1 MWYAETPAGYNGL
14 GDVYPGG
21 GNGEATVLLTKY
33 NGYSYICRIGGDNT
47 FCDICGYMDG
57 SEGITFI
64 GGASSKSKLN
74 KFSKWPWP
82 QYSQYLPESTK
93 DPTEVDVAGLQPV
106 GQTVPVQYIRSD
118 GEVLEDSFTIEVLP
132 DPDGAHPQVD
142 PSTVEWNH
150 RRYKA
155 NEDLGAVEVRHG
167 SVYMEGGAIY
177 DVGAAVRLGMLEPVD
192 NEIVP

>member
-1 MWYAETPAGYNGL
+1 MMYGSLNRK
-14 GDVYPGG
+14 
-21 GNGEATVLLTKY
+21 GNNVITVEWT
-33 NGYSYICRIGGDNT
+33 
-47 FCDICGYMDG
+47 
-57 SEGITFI
+57 
-64 GGASSKSKLN
+64 
-74 KFSKWPWP
+74 
-82 QYSQYLPESTK
+82 
-93 DPTEVDVAGLQPV
+93 
-106 GQTVPVQYIRSD
+106 RSD
-118 GEVLEDSFTIEVLP
+118 GEVLADTFEIEVLP